1 MAGDFVLANFGTLAD
16 GEQQFMAAYTGLTST
31 INDLDSQLR
40 GSLQSWQGSA
50 QTAYYEAKAIWDKA
64 IADMGLTIQ
73 GLGQVIGTA
82 NVNYQQAE
90 TTNAGMFA

>member
-16 GEQQFMAAYTGLTST
+16 GESQFVAAYNGLTST
-31 INDLDSQLR
+31 INSLDAQLR
-40 GSLQSWQGSA
+40 GSLDNWQGSA
-50 QTAYYEAKAIWDKA
+50 QQAYYEAKAQWDKA

-73 GLGQVIGTA
+73 GLGAVIGTA
-82 NVNYQQAE
+82 NTNYQQAE